1 MKKLTHDRTCVYNIG
16 YHLVW
21 STKYR
26 KPVLVDNI
34 SVSLKEILNEISIDK
49 GFSIEIMEIMSDHV
63 HIFVK
68 ADAKTAPNY
77 IYKMLKGISAT
88 KIFKLYPDLKKSL
101 YKGHL
106 WNPSTFI
113 ETVGHISD
121 DVVKK
126 YIQEQKSHEPC

>member
-1 MKKLTHDRTCVYNIG
+1 MTKLIHDRTSVHNIG
-16 YHLVW
+16 YHIVW

-26 KPVLVDNI
+26 KPILVDNI
-34 SVSLKEILNEISIDK
+34 EVSLKNILTNISIEK
-49 GFSIEIMEIMSDHV
+49 GFSIEIMEIMPDHV
-63 HIFVK
+63 HVFVK
-68 ADAKTAPNY
+68 SDPKTAPNY

-88 KIFKLYPDLKKSL
+88 KLFNIYPNLKDLL

-113 ETVGHISD
+113 ESVGHISE

-126 YIQEQKSHEPC
+126 YIEGQKKI

>member
-1 MKKLTHDRTCVYNIG
+1 MTKLIHTRTSVHNIG
-16 YHLVW
+16 YHIVW

-26 KPVLVDNI
+26 KPVLVDDI
-34 SVSLKEILNEISIDK
+34 VVSLKNILCSIAEEK
-49 GFSIEIMEIMSDHV
+49 EFSIEIMEVMPDHV
-63 HIFVK
+63 HVFVK
-68 ADAKTAPNY
+68 SNPKIPPNY

-88 KIFKLYPDLKKSL
+88 KLFLLYPNLKKSL

-113 ETVGHISD
+113 ESVGHISE

-126 YIQEQKSHEPC
+126 YIEGQKDYEPK